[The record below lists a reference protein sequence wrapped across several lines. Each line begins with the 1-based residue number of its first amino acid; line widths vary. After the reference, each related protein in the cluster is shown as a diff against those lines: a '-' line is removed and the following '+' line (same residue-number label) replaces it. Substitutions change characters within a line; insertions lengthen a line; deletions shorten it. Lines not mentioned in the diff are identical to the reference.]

1 VALVV
6 AAVHASG
13 LGGSFHFDDGHSLL
27 RNPSIRSLAQLPRF
41 LSDPTAFSEDPAFA
55 MYRPLV
61 LVSYAFDYA
70 RAGYQASA
78 FLLTNLGCH
87 VLACV
92 CLYALG
98 RQLGL
103 AWFAAG
109 LAAVVFG
116 LHPQQT
122 EVTHYISSRS
132 ESLAGLFGL
141 AALVTALAGDPRLGR
156 RRQRGWLAASLGCT
170 ALALMAKTTA
180 VVLPILLLLLWR
192 LGAGDRRP
200 WYSVWPWATVTAV
213 YSAVYWVL
221 TPQGVGAAAAVRPWL
236 TQWATQLKALVW
248 YGARATMPVHL
259 SVYPQFEPGAGA
271 GGLPLLLALAALA
284 SLVGLVARLRRL
296 RPWLTMAV
304 VWPAVCLLPTLII
317 PLHVL
322 VSDHRV
328 YLAAAGPCLA
338 LARHAHGRQ
347 RIAAALVLCLAMALA
362 TIQRAPAW
370 RDEASLWQDAV
381 EAGPRVPEAHYNL
394 GHQYHLAGQWERARA
409 CYEEATR
416 LSPAYARAQAN
427 LGALDQQQ
435 GRLADAAQR
444 LTMALAAEPDMV
456 EALANLG
463 SVRRQQGQLDQAEA
477 LLRRALA
484 LRPDA
489 AEAELNLGLTLRDQG
504 RLPEAAARLRRALE
518 LDPDLRQRVS
528 APSASAP

>member
-1 VALVV
+1 MALIV

-41 LSDPTAFSEDPAFA
+41 FCDPTAFSEDPAFA

-61 LVSYAFDYA
+61 LVSYALDYA

-92 CLYALG
+92 CLYVLG

-103 AWFAAG
+103 ATSTAA
-109 LAAVVFG
+109 LAAVAFG

-122 EVTHYISSRS
+122 EVTHYVSSRS
-132 ESLAGLFGL
+132 ESLAGLFSL
-141 AALVTALAGDPRLGR
+141 AALVTALAGNSAPGR
-156 RRQRGWLAASLGCT
+156 RRHDWLAASLGCT

-180 VVLPILLLLLWR
+180 IVLPALLFLAWR
-192 LGAGDRRP
+192 RRPAERRP
-200 WYSVWPWATVTAV
+200 WHAVWPWAAVTGV
-213 YSAVYWVL
+213 YGVLYWVL
-221 TPQGVGAAAAVRPWL
+221 TPQGIGAAAAVRPWT
-236 TQWATQLKALVW
+236 TQWVTQLKALMW
-248 YGARATMPVHL
+248 YGARAAMPVHL

-271 GGLPLLLALAALA
+271 GALPLLLAVATLA
-284 SLVGLVARLRRL
+284 SLAVLAAGLRRC
-296 RPWLTMAV
+296 RPWVTMAV
-304 VWPAVCLLPTLII
+304 AWPAVCLLPTLVI

-328 YLAAAGPCLA
+328 YLAAAGPCLT
-338 LARHAHGRQ
+338 LARHAQGRQ
-347 RIAAALVLCLAMALA
+347 RFTAALVLCVAMAAA
-362 TIQRAPAW
+362 TIQRASVW
-370 RDEASLWQDAV
+370 RDETSLWQDAV
-381 EAGPRVPEAHYNL
+381 AAGPRVPEAHYNL
-394 GHQYHLAGQWERARA
+394 GHQYHLAGQWQQARA

-427 LGALDQQQ
+427 LGALEQQQ
-435 GRLADAAQR
+435 GRLPQAAAR
-444 LTMALAAEPDMV
+444 LTAALQAEPDLV
-456 EALANLG
+456 EALTNLG
-463 SVRRQQGQLDQAEA
+463 SVRRQQGQLDPAEA

-484 LRPDA
+484 LRPDL

-504 RLPEAAARLRRALE
+504 RLSEAAAHLRRALE
-518 LDPDLRQRVS
+518 LDPSLRQRVS
-528 APSASAP
+528 GPPAPAD